1 MTKKP
6 ITPEGHRALREEIER
21 LETVGRREIADRI
34 KTAREWGDLKE
45 NAEYHDAKNDQA
57 LMETKIIRLNQA
69 LREAVVEEPVAAGVA
84 GFGSTIELVNVAN
97 EKTNTY
103 TLVGSTEA
111 DAAAGRLSAE
121 SPVGKALLG
130 ASAGDTVTVQ
140 TPAGKQQFKVLSL
153 S

>member
-34 KTAREWGDLKE
+34 KVAREWGDLKE
-45 NAEYHDAKNDQA
+45 NSEYHDAKNDQA
-57 LMETKIIRLNQA
+57 LMETKILRLNQA
-69 LREAVVEEPVAAGVA
+69 LNEAVVEEPVAKGVA
-84 GFGSTIELVNVAN
+84 GFGSTIELVNIAS
-97 EKTNTY
+97 EKKVTY
-103 TLVGSTEA
+103 KLVGSTEA

-130 ASAGDTVTVQ
+130 AGTGETVTVQ
-140 TPAGKQQFKVLSL
+140 TPVGKQQFKVLSL